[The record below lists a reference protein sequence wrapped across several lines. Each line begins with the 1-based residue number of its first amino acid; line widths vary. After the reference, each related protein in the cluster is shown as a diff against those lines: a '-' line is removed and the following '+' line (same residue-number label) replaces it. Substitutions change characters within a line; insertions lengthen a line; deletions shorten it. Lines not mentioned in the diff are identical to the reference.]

1 MDMAKTTR
9 TAVILA
15 AALAISATAD
25 TIAWWHFDECEPGT
39 TAPADTVASDQAPT
53 TYAHV
58 YTVGD
63 SGAMSALHENS
74 GDYLPTYTK
83 PFHGLAIYDP
93 VSDTTRTN
101 SAAMK
106 FRVARGGPNPDT
118 NAGRA
123 RFGGGLKFDGGYD
136 LYQPLYGTSALT
148 VEAFV
153 CTTGGVYNLFAPIV
167 GCVSATSW
175 TSEYWALYMRDDG
188 TIAVRFAAGGQTSVW
203 YSGDGLG
210 KSKVNDGAWHHVALT
225 YDGSNI
231 RIYVDYV
238 LDKKSSDGSNRIYG
252 KTGNIAT
259 YGDQT
264 ATWIGGYAYGD
275 ANNGGRKYPGLI
287 DEVRV
292 SNATLTPDQF
302 LRMQRLDADDADVA
316 RVSFESDEYG
326 FRQSDYVNI
335 SDNLGPN
342 RNLAVYRRVSDA
354 DPSIC
359 DTDTKAGAVIAAGMY
374 SDMRPENVASY
385 YQATNA
391 AGKANYIHVPYV
403 SQKIRGSDGASACY
417 TVEMFYKTRGTV
429 RGTTSNRQV
438 LVKFGGDGYFNVL
451 FDALTS
457 KLLFVDHVGGTAHY
471 TTSKTE
477 NVDDGKWHH
486 VAVVVDGAAETNNV
500 CFYLDYVIQRAAT
513 GSLADVGTDRS
524 LFFGAKENGG
534 GQFFDGWLDDIRATR
549 RALAPAEF
557 LTTHPVGS
565 GDASLLALS
574 ENDYTLSCASNGA
587 FSVTG
592 TPEARTG
599 GVAPTFVQ
607 DSRGTLLLDGTNGTE
622 RTRNR
627 YSASFNKG
635 RVVFP
640 ESDLYEAESYTVE
653 FWAKFTGIAPTNGVA
668 IAADA
673 IFGTNQHAPI
683 LRLVRSDSPSG
694 YDWYLYRQGSNAKS
708 IQLAIQGN
716 YLGWT
721 LPNFVVDG
729 KWHHYALTVQPKADD
744 DTKTCVQLY
753 FDYEPHT
760 MQTANARIPYRFAGH
775 KLMVGEGTTAEP
787 NLQFEM
793 DALRFSKGVLDP
805 SQFIGREGNPFIMIV
820 R

>member
-1 MDMAKTTR
+1 MNRTRTTR
-9 TAVILA
+9 TALLLA
-15 AALAISATAD
+15 TLCALAVPTPSPAD
-25 TIAWWHFDECEPGT
+25 TVAWWHFDECDPGT
-39 TAPADTVASDQAPT
+39 TAPANTVASDQAPT

-63 SGAMSALHENS
+63 SNAMSTLHENS
-74 GDYLPTYTK
+74 GNYLPKYTK
-83 PFHGLAIYDP
+83 PFHGIAVYDP
-93 VSDTTRTN
+93 VTDTTRTN
-101 SAAMK
+101 RAAMK
-106 FRVARGGPNPDT
+106 FLVERGGPNPDT
-118 NAGRA
+118 AGGRA
-123 RFGGGLKFDGGYD
+123 RFGGALKFEGGND
-136 LYQPLYGTSALT
+136 LYSSLYGTSNLT

-153 CTTGGVYNLFAPIV
+153 CTTGGVFNVFAPIV
-167 GCVSATSW
+167 GSVGGTSW
-175 TSEYWALYMRDDG
+175 TGERWALYMETSG
-188 TIAVRFAAGGQTSVW
+188 TIALRFTAGSGTDVW
-203 YSGDGLG
+203 YSGNG
-210 KSKVNDGAWHHVALT
+210 KGGTAKVNDGAWHHVAFT
-225 YDGSNI
+225 YDGAKVY
-231 RIYVDYV
+231 IYVDYSR
-238 LDKKSSDGSNRIYG
+238 DRSYE
-252 KTGNIAT
+252 KTGTIPT
-259 YGDQT
+259 YSDN
-264 ATWIGGYAYGD
+264 ATWVGGYGYGD
-275 ANNGGRKYPGLI
+275 ANNGGRKYPGVI
-287 DEVRV
+287 DEIRV
-292 SNATLTPDQF
+292 SNATLQPEQF
-302 LRMQRLDADDADVA
+302 LRMQRLDADEDDVA
-316 RVSFESDEYG
+316 RVSFEPDEYG
-326 FRQSDYVNI
+326 VMKNNYMNL

-342 RNLAVYRRVSDA
+342 RNLAVFKVISGA
-354 DPSIC
+354 DESIY
-359 DTDTKAGAVIAAGMY
+359 DYVTKAGDVIGAGMY
-374 SDMRPENVASY
+374 SDLRPENVASY
-385 YQATNA
+385 CQATNA

-403 SQKIRGSDGASACY
+403 STLISGSDGAAASY
-417 TVEMFYKTRGTV
+417 TIETFFKTRGRV
-429 RGTTSNRQV
+429 SGTSTRQV
-438 LVKFGGDGYFNVL
+438 VFKFGGQPWINVIFNGTSARNLLYTYYLDGSKDHYVDSNV
-451 FDALTS
+451 
-457 KLLFVDHVGGTAHY
+457 K
-471 TTSKTE
+471 
-477 NVDDGKWHH
+477 NVDDGNWHH
-486 VAVVVDGAAETNNV
+486 VACVVDGTAQTSNI
-500 CFYLDYVIQRAAT
+500 CFYLDYRLDKAFT
-513 GSLADVGTDRS
+513 GTLPDVGTGNS
-524 LFFGAKENGG
+524 LFFGSKENGN
-534 GQFFDGWLDDIRATR
+534 GQWFDGWLDDIRVTK

-565 GDASLLALS
+565 GDASLLALF

-805 SQFIGREGNPFIMIV
+805 SQFLGREGNPFILIV